1 MSASPQT
8 MQALLAQQ
16 LMQRP
21 GSQTYGGGVA
31 GPQMQSQAT
40 PVGAASQLAQKVMLM
55 RALQQQPQGQPPGQ
69 MPPQPNPLAAPQMM
83 GSTQVQPQL
92 MQAQQLPGGV
102 SA

>member
-21 GSQTYGGGVA
+21 GSQAYGGGAA
-31 GPQMQSQAT
+31 GPQMQSQAS

-55 RALQQQPQGQPPGQ
+55 RALQQQPQGQPPNQ
-69 MPPQPNPLAAPQMM
+69 LPPQANPLQPQMM
-83 GSTQVQPQL
+83 GS
-92 MQAQQLPGGV
+92 MQAQPQQMNQLPMPGGTN
-102 SA
+102 A